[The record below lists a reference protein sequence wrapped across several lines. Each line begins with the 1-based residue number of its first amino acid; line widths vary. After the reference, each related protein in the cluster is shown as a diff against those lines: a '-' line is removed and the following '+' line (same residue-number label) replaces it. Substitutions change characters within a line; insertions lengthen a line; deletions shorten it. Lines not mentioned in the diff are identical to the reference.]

1 MCKKSS
7 YIFDIRTSAGSYF
20 PKHEKR
26 VSSKIPNATYIE
38 DQKIPDIKVINEIDI
53 VVEEELVFKSLQKD
67 NSQEQMLCNKC
78 YTLSIKILD
87 KILQCKSC
95 GNIQL
100 ATQEKQLSNCLVVEK
115 HTKLC

>member
-38 DQKIPDIKVINEIDI
+38 DQKIPDIEVINEIDI

-67 NSQEQMLCNKC
+67 NSQEQMLWNKC

-87 KILQCKSC
+87 KILQCESC

-100 ATQEKQLSNCLVVEK
+100 ATQENSYPIV
-115 HTKLC
+115 